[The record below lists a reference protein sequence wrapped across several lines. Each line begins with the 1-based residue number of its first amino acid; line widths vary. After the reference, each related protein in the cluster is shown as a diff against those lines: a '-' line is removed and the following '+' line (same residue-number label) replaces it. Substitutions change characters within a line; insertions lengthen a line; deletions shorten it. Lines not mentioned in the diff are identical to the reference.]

1 MKSLPK
7 TSCPDQDTF
16 AKIFLNEAGTEER
29 EAFID
34 HILECGLCR
43 SQFDVL
49 KQVGKEFRSQEG
61 EFSPLARESWKE
73 LEAQKKGTRSDWA
86 WSRPAR
92 LASSVLMMLGLLVVS
107 YLLLVRPSQ
116 TNVLRTGE
124 KPRLRL
130 VEPEGQIPK
139 PPSLFKW
146 TPVQKADSY
155 RLELIDDNLQ
165 TLIRQDGI
173 RQNSYSV
180 PTDVQKKM
188 ARGKPYVWTI
198 EVFDDL
204 GLKVDSGQQ
213 YFEIE

>member
-1 MKSLPK
+1 MKNSPK

-34 HILECGLCR
+34 HVLECGPCR

-61 EFSPLARESWKE
+61 EFFPIARESWKE
-73 LEAQKKGTRSDWA
+73 LEAQKKGIRSVWA

-92 LASSVLMMLGLLVVS
+92 PASGVLMILGLLAVS
-107 YLLLVRPSQ
+107 YLFLVRPSP

-130 VEPEGQIPK
+130 VEPEGQIRK
-139 PPSLFKW
+139 PPALFKW
-146 TPVQKADSY
+146 TPVLKADSY
-155 RLELIDDNLQ
+155 TFELIDDNLQ
-165 TLIRQDGI
+165 TLIHQDGL
-173 RQNSYSV
+173 RQNSYGV
-180 PTDVQKKM
+180 PLDVRKKM
-188 ARGKPYVWTI
+188 TRGKPYLWT
-198 EVFDDL
+198 VDVYDDL

-213 YFEIE
+213 HFEIE

>member
-16 AKIFLNEAGTEER
+16 AKIFLNEVGAEKR

-34 HILECGLCR
+34 HILECDLCR

-61 EFSPLARESWKE
+61 EFSALARESWKE
-73 LEAQKKGTRSDWA
+73 LESQKKATRPGWA
-86 WSRPAR
+86 WSLPTR
-92 LASSVLMMLGLLVVS
+92 LASSVLTILGLLVIS
-107 YLLLVRPSQ
+107 YFFLVRPSQ

-124 KPRLRL
+124 RPRLRL
-130 VEPEGQIPK
+130 VEPEGQIRK
-139 PPSLFKW
+139 PPALFKW
-146 TPVQKADSY
+146 TPVLKADSY
-155 RLELIDDNLQ
+155 TFELIDGNLQ

-173 RQNSYSV
+173 KQNSYGV
-180 PTDVQKKM
+180 PSDVQKKM
-188 ARGKPYVWTI
+188 ARGKPYIWTI
-198 EVFDDL
+198 EVYDDL

-213 YFEIE
+213 HFEIE